1 MTERQT
7 TSEARA
13 DTEGIVLRDV
23 SIRLGRR
30 RRLDVLDT
38 ISLDVKRGEFCCLI
52 GPSGCG
58 KSTLLNI
65 LAGFLP
71 PSRGD
76 VTLAGRETGDRSL
89 KRSVVF
95 QEYALFPWLTA
106 VRNVEF
112 GMERRVSREDRRAKA
127 REYLAHVGLEE
138 FGDVYPHEL
147 SGGMQQRVAIARAL
161 ACEPD
166 FLLMDEPLGALDA
179 LTRDL
184 LQELVVELW
193 QRFNQTVV
201 YVTHNVSEAVF
212 LGDRVAVFTPRPGRL
227 RRVVEVDLPRPRRRA
242 DPEFVS
248 LVESITEQVRQR
260 E

>member
-1 MTERQT
+1 VTEQQAYSRT
-7 TSEARA
+7 RA
-13 DTEGIVLRDV
+13 ETEGIRLHDV
-23 SIRLGRR
+23 GIRLGRR
-30 RRLDVLDT
+30 RRLQVLEDV
-38 ISLDVKRGEFCCLI
+38 SLDVKRGEFCCLI

-65 LAGFLP
+65 LAGFVE
-71 PSRGD
+71 PSQGE
-76 VTLAGRETGDRSL
+76 VSLSGRSTDDRSL
-89 KRSVVF
+89 KRAVVF

-112 GMERRVSREDRRAKA
+112 GMAGRGERHARRAKA
-127 REYLAHVGLEE
+127 KEYLAHVGLEE

-179 LTRDL
+179 LTRDQ

-193 QRFNQTVV
+193 ERFNQTVV

-227 RRVVEVDLPRPRRRA
+227 RSVVDIDLPRPRRRA
-242 DPEFVS
+242 DPEFVR
-248 LVESITEQVRQR
+248 LVEQITAEVRR
-260 E
+260 RD

>member
-1 MTERQT
+1 VTEQQAYSQT
-7 TSEARA
+7 RA
-13 DTEGIVLRDV
+13 ETEGIRLQDV
-23 SIRLGRR
+23 GIRLGRR
-30 RRLDVLDT
+30 RRLQVLEDV
-38 ISLDVKRGEFCCLI
+38 SLEVKRGEFCCLI

-65 LAGFLP
+65 LAGFVE
-71 PSRGD
+71 PSQGE
-76 VTLAGRETGDRSL
+76 VSLSGRSTDDRSL
-89 KRSVVF
+89 KRAVVF

-112 GMERRVSREDRRAKA
+112 GMAGRGERNARRTKAK
-127 REYLAHVGLEE
+127 EYLAHVGLEE

-179 LTRDL
+179 LTRDQ

-193 QRFNQTVV
+193 ERFNQTVV

-227 RRVVEVDLPRPRRRA
+227 RSVVDIDLPRPRRRA
-242 DPEFVS
+242 DPEFVR
-248 LVESITEQVRQR
+248 LVEQITAEVRR
-260 E
+260 RD